1 MVEERDRG
9 CELGCCA
16 ETVSSSGNIMGTG
29 GGGGTKGRKFLA
41 SSWMFIWMLW
51 PGWPSRCVAFA
62 GSALE
67 AEAWVIAARNSDS
80 SGDVESV

>member
-1 MVEERDRG
+1 MAEERDMGR
-9 CELGCCA
+9 ELGCCA
-16 ETVSSSGNIMGTG
+16 AIVFSSGNIMGTG

-51 PGWPSRCVAFA
+51 PGWPSKCVVFVA
-62 GSALE
+62 SALE
-67 AEAWVIAARNSDS
+67 AEAWVIAARSSDS